1 MAEREIWSDRFENYY
16 YLTVQL
22 ADISTA
28 SSCYVPIPHD
38 GYVTK
43 IYSVINGAIGTADC
57 VITAYKGGTALTN
70 GVITVATSGSA
81 AGDVDSCTPTAGNN
95 FTAGQMLTITTGGQ
109 STNTVIG
116 VFTIEVKKNRA

>member
-1 MAEREIWSDRFENYY
+1 MGEIWNSRFEDTY

-28 SSCYVPIPHD
+28 SSCYVVIPHD

-43 IYSVINGAIGTADC
+43 IYSVISGAITGADC
-57 VITAYKGGTALTN
+57 VITAYKGATALTN
-70 GVITVATSGSA
+70 GVITVANSGSA
-81 AGDVDSCTPTAGNN
+81 GGDIDSCSPTAGNG
-95 FTAGQMLTITTGGQ
+95 FTAGQALKITTGGE

-116 VFTIEVKKNRA
+116 VFTIEVKKNRP